1 MRIRSID
8 PLVFLLPIQS
18 ERGRGAYQVT
28 LLVDRDTSVT
38 TVRITNLHPAL
49 HYSEC
54 PASTKHIEHIANR
67 VIVALTPLRWAGF
80 IRSYSPAETRWEEEY
95 PSPANL
101 LRLAPIA
108 WIPDLGRYCFVGPK
122 DMLSSSTFQ
131 ASSNDNKEHLHE

>member
-8 PLVFLLPIQS
+8 PLVFLLPIQL
-18 ERGRGAYQVT
+18 ERGQGAYQVT
-28 LLVDRDTSVT
+28 LLVDRDASVT
-38 TVRITNLHPAL
+38 AVRITNLHPVH

-80 IRSYSPAETRWEEEY
+80 IRSYSPNEIRWEEEY
-95 PSPANL
+95 PSPARL

-108 WIPDLGRYCFVGPK
+108 WNPKLGRYCFVDPK
-122 DMLSSSTFQ
+122 DMLPSSTFQ
-131 ASSNDNKEHLHE
+131 VSSNDNKEHLYE